1 MNTYTVEE
9 YINKFGQ
16 DMFNDKVKTTLDH
29 DDDKIDSI
37 YATDAGNIF
46 MIIKSEEF

>member
-29 DDDKIDSI
+29 DDKIDSI